1 MYFIETYFK
10 IWDTAGQERFR
21 ALRTPFYRGSDI
33 CFLSYAVN
41 DKDSFQALIQWREEF
56 IKYADVDADYFPFVV
71 VGNKNDVGPA
81 QRQVSQE
88 EVAAWCQ
95 EFQIAASIE
104 TSAKNAVNI
113 YEAFALAVK
122 HWQKLERHT
131 ERELRNS
138 SGDVI
143 DLTRSV
149 RLEEPSRFCCSGSN
163 ESPAR
168 RNSEYRQ

>member
-1 MYFIETYFK
+1 
-10 IWDTAGQERFR
+10 
-21 ALRTPFYRGSDI
+21 
-33 CFLSYAVN
+33 
-41 DKDSFQALIQWREEF
+41 
-56 IKYADVDADYFPFVV
+56 
-71 VGNKNDVGPA
+71 VGNKNDVTA
-81 QRQVSQE
+81 AERQVSAA

-104 TSAKNAVNI
+104 TSAKNAVNV

-122 HWQKLERHT
+122 HWQKQERQT

-143 DLTRSV
+143 DLTQRV
-149 RLEEPSRFCCSGSN
+149 RLEEPSRFCCYGSN

-168 RNSEYRQ
+168 RNSEILR